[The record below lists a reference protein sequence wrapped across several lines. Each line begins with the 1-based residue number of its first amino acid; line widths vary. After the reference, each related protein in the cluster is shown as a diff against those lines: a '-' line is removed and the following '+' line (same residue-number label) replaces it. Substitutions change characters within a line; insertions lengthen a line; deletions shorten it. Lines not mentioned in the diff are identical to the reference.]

1 MSSNNVNVNDLAEAV
16 GEDPDLTPDQKE
28 TVMRL
33 AKDGKPDEDAPE
45 FEYDVVH
52 TFTEEAGL
60 CRRWLKNPRFTL
72 TDIRVNDS
80 QGKGRKIAPTNFS
93 GGRVTAIWGYL
104 PVDSII
110 AGKSMREYGTHADM
124 APFQQSSSDTSKS
137 ESDKSSTSPSETPSH
152 RQTSDDAPEAGQ
164 SATNTG
170 NSPKDSNSVSTTDP
184 LDW

>member
-1 MSSNNVNVNDLAEAV
+1 MSSNSVNRNNLIEAV

-28 TVMRL
+28 TVIRL
-33 AKDGKPDEDAPE
+33 AKDGEPDEDALE
-45 FEYDVVH
+45 FEYDVAR

-60 CRRWLKNPRFTL
+60 CRRWLKNPNFTL

-104 PVDSII
+104 PVDSIV

-124 APFQQSSSDTSKS
+124 APFKPSSSDTSKS
-137 ESDKSSTSPSETPSH
+137 APDKSSTSPSETSSH
-152 RQTSDDAPEAGQ
+152 DQTSDDPAEAGQ
-164 SATNTG
+164 SATSAST
-170 NSPKDSNSVSTTDP
+170 SPNDSNSVSTTDP